1 MLIIKKLLEGN
12 LHLIDFKNAS
22 FQFPIILCMG
32 NFGDRANFRLPVLAD
47 LHILGP
53 RESKKHKISMVSKC
67 LVVSPYVSLLAC

>member
-32 NFGDRANFRLPVLAD
+32 NFGDRANFRLPDLVD
-47 LHILGP
+47 LHALGSG
-53 RESKKHKISMVSKC
+53 ESKKHKISMVFGYS
-67 LVVSPYVSLLAC
+67 LVS